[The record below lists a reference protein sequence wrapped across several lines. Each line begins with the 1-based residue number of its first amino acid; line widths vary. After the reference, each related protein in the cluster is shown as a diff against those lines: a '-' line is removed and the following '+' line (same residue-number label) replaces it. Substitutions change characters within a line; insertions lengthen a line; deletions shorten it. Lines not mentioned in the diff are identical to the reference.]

1 MSVTNEMIAANVRNW
16 LQDLAIGAKAV
27 NTKMMCGVE
36 EEGREWRV
44 EAEAYDRADI
54 VHDGIITVYVHNIK
68 QVAKGAELDLQ
79 HRDFTPIDDYYRSFT
94 GEDFFIFNDVKFSG
108 MINGYFSD
116 EEKEAREKERRNAR
130 EQSSDSGTSEDTQ
143 VADE

>member
-1 MSVTNEMIAANVRNW
+1 MGVTNEMISANVRNW
-16 LQDLAIGAKAV
+16 LQDLAIGAKAM
-27 NTKMMCGVE
+27 NKEMLCGVAE
-36 EEGREWRV
+36 PDKEWQV
-44 EAEAYDRADI
+44 IASTYDD
-54 VHDGIITVYVHNIK
+54 VMHDGIITVYVHNIK

-79 HRDFTPIDDYYRSFT
+79 HRDFTPVDDYYRSFT

-108 MINGYFSD
+108 MINGFFSD

-143 VADE
+143 MADE

>member
-44 EAEAYDRADI
+44 EAETYARADI

-79 HRDFTPIDDYYRSFT
+79 HRDFTPVDDYYRAFT

-108 MINGYFSD
+108 MINGDFSD

-143 VADE
+143 MADE